1 MFSERLKR
9 LRSEKGVM
17 QKDVADYLGITSS
30 AYGFYEQ
37 SKRQPDND
45 TLQKLADYFNVSIDY
60 LLGRSDIRNTSNL
73 VSDLSASYFANIKGE
88 IKPEDIPDD
97 FAMKAAGVIR
107 RSSTTMTEDEQ
118 SLLLDM
124 IKSFIASVENRK
136 RAQHESQRGK
146 DQGSGEETEKD
157 PSH

>member
-1 MFSERLKR
+1 MFAERLKK

-17 QKDVADYLGITSS
+17 QKDVADYLGISSS

-37 SKRQPDND
+37 SKRQPDNE
-45 TLQKLADYFNVSIDY
+45 TLQKLADYFNVSVDY
-60 LLGRSDIRNTSNL
+60 LLGRSDIRN
-73 VSDLSASYFANIKGE
+73 VPFSADYFANIKGE
-88 IKPEDIPDD
+88 IKPEDISDD

-118 SLLLDM
+118 ALLLDM

-146 DQGSGEETEKD
+146 GQGSGKGPEKD
-157 PSH
+157 SPH